1 MDWDGE
7 CKGSPL
13 SYLCIFGKM
22 KNYNSKKI
30 VMLGPPGAGKGTQAE
45 LLAKKLD
52 IVHLDAGDILRE
64 EISKGTDLGEEAKKY
79 VDGGELVPDKLIGD
93 IMVGR
98 IKDNQ
103 EGYVLDGFP
112 RTLKQAEI
120 LSSFDDVDV
129 VVNIKLGKTTGVKR
143 LSARRIC
150 KNCGKTYNLVY
161 NPPQKEGICDE
172 CGHKLYQRSDD
183 KKGVIKNRFEV
194 YERRTAPLKEYY
206 SDRGKL
212 VVIDGD
218 RSIEKIHEDILERL
232 N

>member
-1 MDWDGE
+1 M
-7 CKGSPL
+7 SN
-13 SYLCIFGKM
+13 SS
-22 KNYNSKKI
+22 SKKI

-79 VDGGELVPDKLIGD
+79 VDRGELVPDKLIGD
-93 IMVGR
+93 IMVER

-161 NPPQKEGICDE
+161 NPPEENGICDE

-183 KKGVIKNRFEV
+183 KKEVIENRFEI
-194 YERRTAPLKEYY
+194 YKKRTAPLKEYY
-206 SDRGKL
+206 TNRGKL
-212 VVIDGD
+212 LRIDGD
-218 RSIEKIHEDILERL
+218 RDIEKIHKDILKRVD
-232 N
+232 